1 MNTPIA
7 IKIECAKG
15 EIINVMQIIQDKY
28 ALPPCIMDGVI
39 SSVLAEVRTE
49 SKLELI
55 NATNAVIQDSEKELK
70 KAKAEA
76 KKVLKEEP
84 GQVMKFD
91 SGYQEEVKRNGST
104 GKADDTNQ
112 Y

>member
-15 EIINVMQIIQDKY
+15 EIINVMQLIQEKY
-28 ALPPCIMDGVI
+28 ALPPCIMDGII
-39 SSVLAEVRTE
+39 SSVLTEVRAE

-55 NATNAVIQDSEKELK
+55 DAASAVMQDTEKELE

-76 KKVLKEEP
+76 KKVLKEE
-84 GQVMKFD
+84 
-91 SGYQEEVKRNGST
+91 SGKELESDRRHQEKCLE
-104 GKADDTNQ
+104 
-112 Y
+112 